1 MRALFLVIDLAL
13 EIYIWIVIAAAIF
26 SWLVAFHVVNT
37 RNQVVGMIGEFL
49 YRITEPVLRPIRNLL
64 PNLGGI
70 DVSPVVLFLI
80 IIFIRYVIQLYPT
93 ERLLTTVAGEPW
105 TAAADGVVIDV
116 RLTPRGGRDAIE
128 GTERRAD
135 GRAVL
140 KVRVRAVPAA
150 GEANAAL
157 CLTIAKALAIAPRQV
172 TLAGGATSRL
182 KRIRVAGEPAVLIA
196 ALRRL
201 VSDER

>member
-1 MRALFLVIDLAL
+1 
-13 EIYIWIVIAAAIF
+13 
-26 SWLVAFHVVNT
+26 
-37 RNQVVGMIGEFL
+37 
-49 YRITEPVLRPIRNLL
+49 
-64 PNLGGI
+64 
-70 DVSPVVLFLI
+70 
-80 IIFIRYVIQLYPT
+80 
-93 ERLLTTVAGEPW
+93 VAGDPW

-116 RLTPRGGRDAIE
+116 RLTPRGGRDAID
-128 GTERRAD
+128 GIERRAD

-157 CLTIAKALAIAPRQV
+157 CLTIARALGIAPRQV

-182 KRIRVAGEPAVLIA
+182 KRIRVAGEPAVLVA

-201 VSDER
+201 VLDKG